1 MCDIKSMID
10 SSMKQDWN
18 KKEKETFER
27 VYLVSDYKQSFLA
40 RSIVHVNKISKKK
53 INDSAHIELWEL
65 AAQKQANSIQYN
77 KV

>member
-18 KKEKETFER
+18 KKEKETIER

-40 RSIVHVNKISKKK
+40 RSIVHVNKISKTKLM
-53 INDSAHIELWEL
+53 IVPTLNYGS
-65 AAQKQANSIQYN
+65 
-77 KV
+77 

>member
-18 KKEKETFER
+18 KKEKETIER

-40 RSIVHVNKISKKK
+40 RSIVHINKISKK

>member
-10 SSMKQDWN
+10 RSMKQDWN
-18 KKEKETFER
+18 KKEKETVER

-53 INDSAHIELWEL
+53 LMIVPTLNYGS
-65 AAQKQANSIQYN
+65 
-77 KV
+77 

>member
-10 SSMKQDWN
+10 SSTKQNWN
-18 KKEKETFER
+18 KKEKETIER

-40 RSIVHVNKISKKK
+40 RSIVHINKISKK

>member
-18 KKEKETFER
+18 KKEKETIER
-27 VYLVSDYKQSFLA
+27 VYLVSEYKQSFLA

-53 INDSAHIELWEL
+53 LMIVPTLNYGS
-65 AAQKQANSIQYN
+65 
-77 KV
+77 

>member
-18 KKEKETFER
+18 KKEKETIER

-40 RSIVHVNKISKKK
+40 RSIVHINKISKK

-65 AAQKQANSIQYN
+65 AAQKQANSIQYS

>member
-1 MCDIKSMID
+1 MHDIKSMID

-18 KKEKETFER
+18 KKEKETIER

-53 INDSAHIELWEL
+53 LMIVLTLNYGS
-65 AAQKQANSIQYN
+65 
-77 KV
+77 

>member
-1 MCDIKSMID
+1 MRDIKSMID

-18 KKEKETFER
+18 KKEKETIER

-53 INDSAHIELWEL
+53 LMIVPTLNYGS
-65 AAQKQANSIQYN
+65 
-77 KV
+77 

>member
-18 KKEKETFER
+18 KKEKETIER
-27 VYLVSDYKQSFLA
+27 VYLVSDYKQSFLT

-53 INDSAHIELWEL
+53 LMIVPTLNYGS
-65 AAQKQANSIQYN
+65 
-77 KV
+77 

>member
-1 MCDIKSMID
+1 MID

-18 KKEKETFER
+18 KKEKETIER

-53 INDSAHIELWEL
+53 LMIVPTLNYGS
-65 AAQKQANSIQYN
+65 
-77 KV
+77 

>member
-18 KKEKETFER
+18 KKEKETIER

-53 INDSAHIELWEL
+53 KMIVPTLNYGS
-65 AAQKQANSIQYN
+65 
-77 KV
+77 

>member
-18 KKEKETFER
+18 KKEKETIER

-53 INDSAHIELWEL
+53 LMIVPTLNYES
-65 AAQKQANSIQYN
+65 
-77 KV
+77 

>member
-18 KKEKETFER
+18 KKEKETIER

-40 RSIVHVNKISKKK
+40 RSIVNVNKISKKK
-53 INDSAHIELWEL
+53 LMIVPTLNYGS
-65 AAQKQANSIQYN
+65 
-77 KV
+77 

>member
-10 SSMKQDWN
+10 RSMKQDWN
-18 KKEKETFER
+18 KKEKETIER

-53 INDSAHIELWEL
+53 LMIVLTLNYGS
-65 AAQKQANSIQYN
+65 
-77 KV
+77 

>member
-18 KKEKETFER
+18 KKEKETIER

-40 RSIVHVNKISKKK
+40 RSIVHVNKISKK

-65 AAQKQANSIQYN
+65 AAQKQANSIQ
-77 KV
+77 

>member
-18 KKEKETFER
+18 KKEKETIER

-40 RSIVHVNKISKKK
+40 RSIVHINKISKK

-65 AAQKQANSIQYN
+65 AAQKQANSIQ
-77 KV
+77 

>member
-10 SSMKQDWN
+10 SSMKQDLN
-18 KKEKETFER
+18 KKEKETIER

-53 INDSAHIELWEL
+53 LMIVPTLNYGS
-65 AAQKQANSIQYN
+65 
-77 KV
+77 

>member
-18 KKEKETFER
+18 KKEKETIER

-53 INDSAHIELWEL
+53 LMIVPTLNYGS
-65 AAQKQANSIQYN
+65 
-77 KV
+77 

>member
-1 MCDIKSMID
+1 MRDIKSMID

-18 KKEKETFER
+18 KKEKETIER

-53 INDSAHIELWEL
+53 SMIVPTLNYGS
-65 AAQKQANSIQYN
+65 
-77 KV
+77 

>member
-1 MCDIKSMID
+1 MGDIKSMID

-18 KKEKETFER
+18 KKEKETIER

-53 INDSAHIELWEL
+53 LMIVPTLNYGS
-65 AAQKQANSIQYN
+65 
-77 KV
+77 

>member
-18 KKEKETFER
+18 KKEKETIER
-27 VYLVSDYKQSFLA
+27 VNLVSDYKQSFLA

-53 INDSAHIELWEL
+53 LMIVPTLNYGS
-65 AAQKQANSIQYN
+65 
-77 KV
+77 

>member
-18 KKEKETFER
+18 KKEKETIER

-40 RSIVHVNKISKKK
+40 RSIVHVNKISKIKWM
-53 INDSAHIELWEL
+53 IVPTLNYGS
-65 AAQKQANSIQYN
+65 
-77 KV
+77 

>member
-18 KKEKETFER
+18 KKEKETIER
-27 VYLVSDYKQSFLA
+27 VHLVSDYKQSFLA

-53 INDSAHIELWEL
+53 KLMIVPTLNYGS
-65 AAQKQANSIQYN
+65 
-77 KV
+77 

>member
-10 SSMKQDWN
+10 RSMKQDWN
-18 KKEKETFER
+18 KKEKETIER

-53 INDSAHIELWEL
+53 LMIVPTLNYGS
-65 AAQKQANSIQYN
+65 
-77 KV
+77 

>member
-1 MCDIKSMID
+1 MRDIKSMID

-18 KKEKETFER
+18 KKEKETIER

-53 INDSAHIELWEL
+53 LMIVPTLNYG
-65 AAQKQANSIQYN
+65 N
-77 KV
+77 

>member
-1 MCDIKSMID
+1 MRDIKSMID

-18 KKEKETFER
+18 KKEKETIER

-53 INDSAHIELWEL
+53 LMIVLTLNYGS
-65 AAQKQANSIQYN
+65 
-77 KV
+77 

>member
-40 RSIVHVNKISKKK
+40 RSIVHVNKISKK
-53 INDSAHIELWEL
+53 N
-65 AAQKQANSIQYN
+65 
-77 KV
+77 

>member
-18 KKEKETFER
+18 KKEKETIER

-53 INDSAHIELWEL
+53 LMIVLTLNYGS
-65 AAQKQANSIQYN
+65 
-77 KV
+77 

>member
-1 MCDIKSMID
+1 MCDIKSMND

-18 KKEKETFER
+18 KKEKETIER

-40 RSIVHVNKISKKK
+40 RSIVHVNKISKK

-65 AAQKQANSIQYN
+65 AAQKQANSIQ
-77 KV
+77 

>member
-1 MCDIKSMID
+1 MCDIKSVID

-18 KKEKETFER
+18 KKEKETIER

-53 INDSAHIELWEL
+53 LMIVPTLNYGS
-65 AAQKQANSIQYN
+65 
-77 KV
+77 